1 MKRKLISAVAAFL
14 LLSSFALES
23 GYKTGD
29 KAVDFKLKNV
39 DGKMVSLADFKNSKG
54 VVVVFTCNHCPYAK
68 KYEDRIIA
76 LDQKYKAKGYPVVA
90 IMPNDVDAVTEDS
103 YDNMQKRAKEKHYG
117 FPFLL
122 DESQA
127 TAQAFGATRTPH
139 VFVLQNV
146 NSAFVVKYIGAID
159 DNSDDAKDV
168 KEKYVENAIDALL
181 AGKPVSPDFTKAIG
195 CTIKWKAKS

>member
-117 FPFLL
+117 FPYLL
-122 DESQA
+122 DVSQA
-127 TAQAFGATRTPH
+127 
-139 VFVLQNV
+139 
-146 NSAFVVKYIGAID
+146 
-159 DNSDDAKDV
+159 
-168 KEKYVENAIDALL
+168 
-181 AGKPVSPDFTKAIG
+181 
-195 CTIKWKAKS
+195 